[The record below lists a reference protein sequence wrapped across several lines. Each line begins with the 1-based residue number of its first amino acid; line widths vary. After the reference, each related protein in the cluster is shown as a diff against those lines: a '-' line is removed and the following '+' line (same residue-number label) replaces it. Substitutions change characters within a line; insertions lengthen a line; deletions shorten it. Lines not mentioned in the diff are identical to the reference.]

1 MKKIISTKALSK
13 IISKLKS
20 KGKKVVLC
28 HGVFD
33 LLHIGHIKH
42 FKEAKGMGDVLVAT
56 ITQDKYVNK
65 GPNRP
70 IFSLNTRM
78 ESIAALRDVDY
89 VAPNIFTNAAQLIKM
104 LKPNIYCKGKDYRNY
119 NLDITDQIKK
129 EASAIK
135 SVGGKIIHT
144 KAELFSSSKIINQT
158 SLNLSEEQKNF
169 LKNIKKRKEFN
180 TDNKI
185 LNIMNSFSNL
195 KVLVIG
201 ESIIDEYVY
210 CEALGKSGKEPI
222 LVLRD
227 MYKERYLGGASAIAK
242 NLSSFCKKITLLT
255 NIGQR
260 NEEKHFITNNLQ
272 KNIKTIFLKKKRS
285 PTITKKRYIEHINKT
300 KIFGVYT
307 LNDQPLDIEQE
318 KIFNNKVLKY
328 INRHD
333 LVIVSDYGHGLIS
346 ANTAASI
353 VKKSK
358 FAAVNTQLNSS
369 NLGFHVISKYL
380 GANLITINE
389 TEMHHELRNKTE
401 DRSSLIKKLS
411 KKLKSNYTHV
421 TSGEEG
427 STIYNYTTNEILS
440 CPAFAKKVVDKVGT
454 GDSMLAML
462 AISLYKKLDVK
473 FSMFLSALVAA
484 HNIQD
489 MANKVSFS
497 KTYITRAAQSYLK

>member
-1 MKKIISTKALSK
+1 MISLS
-13 IISKLKS
+13 
-20 KGKKVVLC
+20 
-28 HGVFD
+28 
-33 LLHIGHIKH
+33 
-42 FKEAKGMGDVLVAT
+42 
-56 ITQDKYVNK
+56 
-65 GPNRP
+65 
-70 IFSLNTRM
+70 
-78 ESIAALRDVDY
+78 
-89 VAPNIFTNAAQLIKM
+89 
-104 LKPNIYCKGKDYRNY
+104 
-119 NLDITDQIKK
+119 
-129 EASAIK
+129 
-135 SVGGKIIHT
+135 
-144 KAELFSSSKIINQT
+144 
-158 SLNLSEEQKNF
+158 
-169 LKNIKKRKEFN
+169 
-180 TDNKI
+180 
-185 LNIMNSFSNL
+185 
-195 KVLVIG
+195 
-201 ESIIDEYVY
+201 
-210 CEALGKSGKEPI
+210 
-222 LVLRD
+222 
-227 MYKERYLGGASAIAK
+227 
-242 NLSSFCKKITLLT
+242 
-255 NIGQR
+255 
-260 NEEKHFITNNLQ
+260 
-272 KNIKTIFLKKKRS
+272 
-285 PTITKKRYIEHINKT
+285 ITKKRYIDHINKT

-307 LNDQPLDIEQE
+307 LNDQPLDLVQE

-328 INRHD
+328 INSHD

-346 ANTAASI
+346 VNTAESI

-358 FAAVNTQLNSS
+358 FVAVNTQLNSS

-421 TSGEEG
+421 TSGEVG

-489 MANKVSFS
+489 MANKVSFN